1 MMILKRIYGAGQEMI
16 LPRSQIGIED
26 PDQKNENTS
35 SSNFQILKTTFL
47 TSFLDPRLILIPGNL
62 FFRNRNLSVKTTAV
76 ITTKW
81 PGPTCVED
89 NPGVLVCVWHYWR
102 VICTVSTLSWWSA
115 SSSVEGFFLGEN
127 TARACIILQITDLR
141 QSRLWMP

>member
-1 MMILKRIYGAGQEMI
+1 MSINREYNEAFFVNKKKNNDDFKKNIWGRPRDDSSQ
-16 LPRSQIGIED
+16 RSQIGIED

-89 NPGVLVCVWHYWR
+89 NPGVLVCV
-102 VICTVSTLSWWSA
+102 
-115 SSSVEGFFLGEN
+115 
-127 TARACIILQITDLR
+127 
-141 QSRLWMP
+141 